1 MKEKKSLKLLIGG
14 LCVIV
19 FGFGFASILKNVGIS
34 YALTGNDEQYYY
46 CPFGNR
52 SGGVG
57 TASIDYPYVSAG
69 VLWCKTD
76 NTIAGTIVQGDSV
89 CKNFIAEKGA
99 TYGISSESAFY
110 NSDDYTCR
118 YEAIKGSCYLCSS
131 SNYMEYK
138 WGADSGVGLG
148 SNCVKKSDYKTYS
161 ECEAAN
167 DSSTTYTIQF
177 ISVFKN
183 KDSDDDNLWYLYKDG
198 SNFNGVNL
206 SYSFKS
212 TSPLSF
218 SKWSGQKDGFTFN
231 GWDTASTCN
240 NPQTTGTA
248 ILTDGKVFYACF
260 TKNSGGDTPT
270 PTTYKVT
277 FNMQTGDVLKRNG
290 TTQTSSTF
298 DLSSI
303 NYSEWTATRSGST
316 FNGWATSTASCSN
329 AKNSGSV
336 SLSANVS
343 LVPCF
348 TTQGSSGGE
357 TGGDTPTPTT
367 YKVTFNMQ
375 TGDVLK
381 KNGTT
386 QTSSTFDM
394 SSINYSEWTAVRE
407 GATFLGWATSASSC
421 ANAVKSGSVSL
432 TKAVSLVPC
441 FEGGEYI
448 VTFNMDDG
456 DELWRDGLTQNTNT
470 FKLDEI
476 VFSDWEANR
485 TGTTFLGWSENSACT
500 APIKS
505 GTITLK
511 RNMSFYPCFNGSKK
525 YNVSFDVSG
534 GTLYYNG
541 SKTSTTKYQLDKFD
555 YSKFKATK
563 DGYIFNG
570 WSTNSGCTTNGKTTG
585 TVNIKSDTKYYACF
599 SVDNN
604 SSGGGTIVDNPK
616 TGSTLFYAIII
627 IGGIALTYAI
637 YNYVVLKGKVEE
649 N

>member
-34 YALTGNDEQYYY
+34 YALGSTGKDIDDYW
-46 CPFGNR
+46 CPLGNLNYA
-52 SGGVG
+52 GEN
-57 TASIDYPYVSAG
+57 IDYPLKDSSNEFYCRLTASNASENVSG
-69 VLWCKTD
+69 
-76 NTIAGTIVQGDSV
+76 SV
-89 CKNFIAEKGA
+89 ACQSYIDKYGS
-99 TYGISSESAFY
+99 TYGITKGTYVESDSY
-110 NSDDYTCR
+110 SCHYDP
-118 YEAIKGSCYLCSS
+118 IKKSCYLCASS
-131 SNYMEYK
+131 SGSIYR
-138 WGADSGVGLG
+138 WGAGFG
-148 SNCVKKSDYKTYS
+148 SSCTIKSEYTTQTA
-161 ECEAAN
+161 CEAQN
-167 DSSTTYTIQF
+167 SS
-177 ISVFKN
+177 
-183 KDSDDDNLWYLYKDG
+183 G
-198 SNFNGVNL
+198 GE
-206 SYSFKS
+206 
-212 TSPLSF
+212 
-218 SKWSGQKDGFTFN
+218 
-231 GWDTASTCN
+231 
-240 NPQTTGTA
+240 TG
-248 ILTDGKVFYACF
+248 
-260 TKNSGGDTPT
+260 GGDTPT
-270 PTTYKVT
+270 PTTY
-277 FNMQTGDVLKRNG
+277 
-290 TTQTSSTF
+290 
-298 DLSSI
+298 
-303 NYSEWTATRSGST
+303 A
-316 FNGWATSTASCSN
+316 
-329 AKNSGSV
+329 
-336 SLSANVS
+336 
-343 LVPCF
+343 
-348 TTQGSSGGE
+348 
-357 TGGDTPTPTT
+357 
-367 YKVTFNMQ
+367 VTFNMQ

-386 QTSSTFDM
+386 QSSKTFNL
-394 SSINYSEWTAVRE
+394 SSINYADWTATRSGNTFNGWATSTSACANAVKSGSVTLTKALSLVPCFTKNSSGGGETGGGDTPTPTTYPVTFNMELMDELIKNGTKQSNRTFNLSSINYADWAAVRE
-407 GATFLGWATSASSC
+407 GATFLGWATSTSSC
-421 ANAVKSGSVSL
+421 ASAVKSGSVTL
-432 TKAVSLVPC
+432 TKAISLVPC

-470 FKLDEI
+470 FKLDKI
-476 VFSDWEANR
+476 AFSDWEANR
-485 TGTTFLGWSENSACT
+485 TGNTFLGWSEDSACT

-627 IGGIALTYAI
+627 IGGIALAYAI
-637 YNYVVLKGKVEE
+637 YNHVVLKGKAEE

>member
-34 YALTGNDEQYYY
+34 YALSSTGKDIDDYW
-46 CPFGNR
+46 CPLGNYSSAGSSSVSTPTE
-52 SGGVG
+52 SGSNFICKLYADDNNLAL
-57 TASIDYPYVSAG
+57 TAQTCSTYVS
-69 VLWCKTD
+69 
-76 NTIAGTIVQGDSV
+76 S
-89 CKNFIAEKGA
+89 KGSSYGITSA
-99 TYGISSESAFY
+99 TYNTSTGSCNYDPIM
-110 NSDDYTCR
+110 
-118 YEAIKGSCYLCSS
+118 KSCYLCASS
-131 SNYMEYK
+131 SGSVYRWMGSAGSSCALKSEY
-138 WGADSGVGLG
+138 AT
-148 SNCVKKSDYKTYS
+148 KTA
-161 ECEAAN
+161 CEAAN
-167 DSSTTYTIQF
+167 NGTEY
-177 ISVFKN
+177 SVSFYSILKD
-183 KDSDDDNLWYLYKDG
+183 KDSTDDTLWYLYKNG
-198 SNFNGVNL
+198 SNFTGVNL
-206 SYSFKS
+206 SYPFKS
-212 TSPLSF
+212 TSPLDL
-218 SKWSGQKDGFTFN
+218 SKYSGKKDGFTFK
-231 GWDTASTCN
+231 GWDTVNTCS
-240 NPQTTGTA
+240 NPKTTGTVA
-248 ILTDGKVFYACF
+248 LTNDKVIYACF
-260 TKNSGGDTPT
+260 IKSGSSGGDTPA
-270 PTTYKVT
+270 TTYAVT
-277 FNMQTGDVLKRNG
+277 FNMEAGDVLKKNG
-290 TTQTSSTF
+290 TTQSSKTF
-298 DLSSI
+298 NLSTI
-303 NYSEWTATRSGST
+303 NYADWTATRSGNT
-316 FNGWATSTASCSN
+316 FNGWATSTSACAN
-329 AKNSGSV
+329 AVKSGSV
-336 SLSANVS
+336 TLTKALS

-348 TTQGSSGGE
+348 TKNSSGGGE
-357 TGGDTPTPTT
+357 TGGGDTPTPTT

-485 TGTTFLGWSENSACT
+485 TGTTFLGWSEDSACT

-637 YNYVVLKGKVEE
+637 YNYVVLKGKAEE

>member
-34 YALTGNDEQYYY
+34 YALGSTGKDIDDYW
-46 CPFGNR
+46 CPLGNLNYA
-52 SGGVG
+52 GEN
-57 TASIDYPYVSAG
+57 IDYPLKDSSNEFYCRLTASNASENVSG
-69 VLWCKTD
+69 
-76 NTIAGTIVQGDSV
+76 SV
-89 CKNFIAEKGA
+89 ACQSYIDKYGS
-99 TYGISSESAFY
+99 TYGITKGTYVESDSY
-110 NSDDYTCR
+110 SCHYDP
-118 YEAIKGSCYLCSS
+118 IKKSCYLCASS
-131 SNYMEYK
+131 SGSIYR
-138 WGADSGVGLG
+138 WGAGFG
-148 SNCVKKSDYKTYS
+148 SSCTIKSEYTTQTA
-161 ECEAAN
+161 CEAQN
-167 DSSTTYTIQF
+167 SS
-177 ISVFKN
+177 
-183 KDSDDDNLWYLYKDG
+183 G
-198 SNFNGVNL
+198 GE
-206 SYSFKS
+206 
-212 TSPLSF
+212 
-218 SKWSGQKDGFTFN
+218 
-231 GWDTASTCN
+231 
-240 NPQTTGTA
+240 TG
-248 ILTDGKVFYACF
+248 
-260 TKNSGGDTPT
+260 GGDTPT
-270 PTTYKVT
+270 PTTYAVT
-277 FNMQTGDVLKRNG
+277 FNM
-290 TTQTSSTF
+290 
-298 DLSSI
+298 
-303 NYSEWTATRSGST
+303 EA
-316 FNGWATSTASCSN
+316 
-329 AKNSGSV
+329 
-336 SLSANVS
+336 
-343 LVPCF
+343 
-348 TTQGSSGGE
+348 
-357 TGGDTPTPTT
+357 
-367 YKVTFNMQ
+367 
-375 TGDVLK
+375 GDVLK

-386 QTSSTFDM
+386 QSSKTFNL
-394 SSINYSEWTAVRE
+394 SSINYADWAAVRE

-421 ANAVKSGSVSL
+421 ASAVKSGSVTL
-432 TKAVSLVPC
+432 TKAISLVPC

-470 FKLDEI
+470 FKLDKI
-476 VFSDWEANR
+476 AFSDWEANR
-485 TGTTFLGWSENSACT
+485 TGNTFLGWSEDSACT

-627 IGGIALTYAI
+627 IGGIALAYAI
-637 YNYVVLKGKVEE
+637 YNHVVLKGKAEE